1 VGCLS
6 LFSNGGRQT
15 ADAVFQASKE
25 TLMAILERYLGRI
38 ILNQTMLVLTVLLGL
53 FLFVSFIDQLSDIGH
68 GDYTLLSAVKFV
80 ILTAPRTIYELFPM
94 AALLGTILGLSVLAN
109 DSELIVMR
117 SSGIS
122 IMQITRAVLK
132 TGGIFVVV
140 VLVIGELISPWSE
153 TYAERSRAETLQ
165 EDIQQQTNFG
175 LWMRDSTTYVNVG
188 EVLPDLSLLRI
199 KVFEFDQNKRL
210 RSLVFAKEG
219 RFDGNEWMLEEVT
232 QTVIGLDDRATP
244 QRLPSAFWNTDV
256 TPQILTA
263 FLIRPEQLSI
273 WQLRK
278 YIQHLSE
285 NNQKTDGYRLAF
297 WNKLVLP
304 LSTAVMVILAIPFV
318 FGNLRMGNLG
328 KSLFLGIMLG
338 LGFYA
343 ANKGFGYTVLAYDM
357 SPLLGATL
365 PVIVFLTIAV
375 VLLRRVE

>member
-1 VGCLS
+1 
-6 LFSNGGRQT
+6 
-15 ADAVFQASKE
+15 
-25 TLMAILERYLGRI
+25 MAILERYLGRI

-68 GDYTLLSAVKFV
+68 GDYTLLDAIQYV
-80 ILTAPRTIYELFPM
+80 ILTSPRTVYELFPM
-94 AALLGTILGLSVLAN
+94 AALLGTIMGLSVLAN

-117 SSGIS
+117 ASGIS

-132 TGGIFVVV
+132 TGGFFVIAAM
-140 VLVIGELISPWSE
+140 LIGEVISPWSE
-153 TYAERSRAETLQ
+153 TYAERSRAEALQ

-188 EVLPDLSLLRI
+188 EVLPDLSLLRV

-210 RSLVFAKEG
+210 RSLVFAREG
-219 RFDGNEWMLEEVT
+219 RFDGQEWIIKDVT

-244 QRLPSAFWNTDV
+244 QKLSTAFWNTDV

-263 FLIRPEQLSI
+263 FLIQPEQLSM
-273 WQLRK
+273 WQLRE
-278 YIQHLSE
+278 YIQHLAE

-328 KSLFLGIMLG
+328 TNLFQGIMLG

-365 PVIVFLTIAV
+365 PVLLALGIAIIF
-375 VLLRRVE
+375 LRRVE

>member
-1 VGCLS
+1 
-6 LFSNGGRQT
+6 
-15 ADAVFQASKE
+15 
-25 TLMAILERYLGRI
+25 MAILERYLGRI

-53 FLFVSFIDQLSDIGH
+53 FLFVAFIDQLSDIGH
-68 GDYTLLSAVKFV
+68 GDYTLISAIKYVV
-80 ILTAPRTIYELFPM
+80 LTAPRVVYELFPM

-117 SSGIS
+117 ASGIS

-132 TGGIFVVV
+132 TGGVFVIAAMI
-140 VLVIGELISPWSE
+140 IGEVISPWSE
-153 TYAERSRAETLQ
+153 TYAERSRAEALQ

-175 LWMRDSTTYVNVG
+175 LWMRDATTYVNVG

-199 KVFEFDQNKRL
+199 KVFEFDQNKKL

-219 RFDGNEWMLEEVT
+219 RFDGQEWVMQDVT
-232 QTVIGLDDRATP
+232 QTVIGLDDRAVP
-244 QRLPSAFWNTDV
+244 QQLPSAFWNTDV

-263 FLIRPEQLSI
+263 FLIQPEQLSI
-273 WQLRK
+273 WKLRE
-278 YIQHLSE
+278 YIQHLTE

-304 LSTAVMVILAIPFV
+304 SSTAVMVILAIPFV

-328 KSLFLGIMLG
+328 KSLFQGIMLG

-343 ANKGFGYTVLAYDM
+343 ANKGFGYTVLAYNM

-365 PVIVFLTIAV
+365 PVIVFLSAAIIF
-375 VLLRRVE
+375 LRRVE

>member
-1 VGCLS
+1 
-6 LFSNGGRQT
+6 
-15 ADAVFQASKE
+15 
-25 TLMAILERYLGRI
+25 MAILERYLGRL
-38 ILNQTMLVLTVLLGL
+38 ILNQTMLVMTVLLGL

-68 GDYTLLSAVKFV
+68 GDYTLLSAIKYVV
-80 ILTAPRTIYELFPM
+80 MTAPRTIYELFPM
-94 AALLGTILGLSVLAN
+94 AALLGTILGLSILAS

-117 SSGIS
+117 ASGIS

-132 TGGIFVVV
+132 TGGFFVIAAMIV
-140 VLVIGELISPWSE
+140 GEVISPWSE
-153 TYAERSRAETLQ
+153 TQAERSRAEALQ

-199 KVFEFDQNKRL
+199 KVFEFDQNKKL
-210 RSLVFAKEG
+210 RSLVFAREG
-219 RFDGNEWMLEEVT
+219 RFDGQEWIIEDVT

-244 QRLPSAFWNTDV
+244 QKLDTAFWNTEV

-263 FLIRPEQLSI
+263 FLIQPEQLSI
-273 WQLRK
+273 WQLRD

-328 KSLFLGIMLG
+328 KNLFQGIMLG

-343 ANKGFGYTVLAYDM
+343 ANKGFGYTVLAYEL

-365 PVIVFLTIAV
+365 PVLVALSVAILF
-375 VLLRRVE
+375 LRRVE

>member
-1 VGCLS
+1 
-6 LFSNGGRQT
+6 
-15 ADAVFQASKE
+15 
-25 TLMAILERYLGRI
+25 MAILDRYLGRV
-38 ILNQTMLVLTVLLGL
+38 ILNQTMLVLMVLLGL
-53 FLFVSFIDQLSDIGH
+53 FLFVNFIDQLGDIGH
-68 GDYTLLSAVKFV
+68 GSYTLQNAVTYV
-80 ILTAPRTIYELFPM
+80 ILTAPRMLYELFPM
-94 AALLGTILGLSVLAN
+94 AALLGTILGLSILAN

-132 TGGIFVVV
+132 TGGLFVITAI
-140 VLVIGELISPWSE
+140 LIGEVVSPWTE
-153 TYAERSRAETLQ
+153 TRAERNRAEALQ
-165 EDIQQQTNFG
+165 ENIQQQTNFG

-188 EVLPDLSLLRI
+188 EVLPDLSLLRV
-199 KVFEFDQNKRL
+199 KVFEFDQNKKL

-219 RFDGNEWMLEEVT
+219 NFVNGEWIISDVT

-244 QRLPSAFWNTDV
+244 QQLKKAYWNTDV

-263 FLIRPEQLSI
+263 FLIQPEQLSI
-273 WQLRK
+273 WQLRE

-285 NNQKTDGYRLAF
+285 NSQRTDGYELAF

-328 KSLFLGIMLG
+328 RSLFQGIMLG
-338 LGFYA
+338 LGFYL
-343 ANKGFGYTVLAYDM
+343 ANRGFGYVVLAYDM

-365 PVIVFLTIAV
+365 PVIIFLTIAIIF
-375 VLLRRVE
+375 LRRVE

>member
-1 VGCLS
+1 
-6 LFSNGGRQT
+6 
-15 ADAVFQASKE
+15 
-25 TLMAILERYLGRI
+25 MAILERYLGRI

-53 FLFVSFIDQLSDIGH
+53 FMFVSFIDQLSDIGH
-68 GDYTLLSAVKFV
+68 GEYTLLTAIKYV

-94 AALLGTILGLSVLAN
+94 AALLGTILGLSILAN

-117 SSGIS
+117 ASGIS

-132 TGGIFVVV
+132 TGGFFVIVAMI
-140 VLVIGELISPWSE
+140 IGEVVSPLSE
-153 TYAERSRAETLQ
+153 TYAERSRAEALQ

-199 KVFEFDQNKRL
+199 KVFEFDQYKKL
-210 RSLVFAKEG
+210 RSLVFAREG
-219 RFDGNEWMLEEVT
+219 RFDGQEWIIEDVT
-232 QTVIGLDDRATP
+232 QTVIGLDDQATP
-244 QRLPSAFWNTDV
+244 QKLQSAFWNTEV

-263 FLIRPEQLSI
+263 FLIQPEQLSI

-318 FGNLRMGNLG
+318 FGNLRMGNMG
-328 KSLFLGIMLG
+328 RSLFQGIMLG

-343 ANKGFGYTVLAYDM
+343 ANKGFGYTVLAYEL

-365 PVIVFLTIAV
+365 PVLVALGVAV
-375 VLLRRVE
+375 ILLRRVE

>member
-1 VGCLS
+1 
-6 LFSNGGRQT
+6 
-15 ADAVFQASKE
+15 
-25 TLMAILERYLGRI
+25 MAILERYLGRT
-38 ILNQTMLVLTVLLGL
+38 ILNQTVLVLTVLLGL
-53 FLFVSFIDQLSDIGH
+53 FLFVSFIDQLSDVGH
-68 GDYTLLSAVKFV
+68 GNYTLLSAAKYVV
-80 ILTAPRTIYELFPM
+80 LTAPRTIYELFPM
-94 AALLGTILGLSVLAN
+94 AALLGTILGLSILAN
-109 DSELIVMR
+109 NSELIVMR

-140 VLVIGELISPWSE
+140 ALVMGELVSPWSE
-153 TYAERSRAETLQ
+153 TYAERSRSEALQ
-165 EDIQQQTNFG
+165 EEIQQQTNFG

-199 KVFEFDQNKRL
+199 KVFEFDQNKKL
-210 RSLVFAKEG
+210 RSLVFAKGG
-219 RFDGNEWMLEEVT
+219 RFDGNEWVLEGIT
-232 QTVIGLDDRATP
+232 QTVIGLDDRAIP
-244 QRLPSAFWNTDV
+244 QALSSAFWNTEV

-263 FLIRPEQLSI
+263 FLIQPEQLSI
-273 WQLRK
+273 WQLRE
-278 YIQHLSE
+278 YIHHLNE

-328 KSLFLGIMLG
+328 KSLFQGIMLG

-357 SPLLGATL
+357 SPLVGATL

>member
-1 VGCLS
+1 
-6 LFSNGGRQT
+6 
-15 ADAVFQASKE
+15 
-25 TLMAILERYLGRI
+25 MAILERYLGRT
-38 ILNQTMLVLTVLLGL
+38 ILNQTVLVLTVLLGL
-53 FLFVSFIDQLSDIGH
+53 FLFVAFIDQLSDIGH
-68 GDYTLLSAVKFV
+68 GEYTLLSAVKYV
-80 ILTAPRTIYELFPM
+80 VLTAPRTVYELFPM
-94 AALLGTILGLSVLAN
+94 AALLGTILGLSILAN

-132 TGGIFVVV
+132 TGGLFVVV
-140 VLVIGELISPWSE
+140 AIILGELVSPWSE
-153 TYAERSRAETLQ
+153 TYAERSRAEALQ
-165 EDIQQQTNFG
+165 EEIQQQTNFG

-199 KVFEFDQNKRL
+199 KVFEFDQNKKL

-219 RFDGNEWMLEEVT
+219 RFDGNEWLLEGVT

-244 QRLPSAFWNTDV
+244 QALSSAFWNTEV
-256 TPQILTA
+256 TPQILSA
-263 FLIRPEQLSI
+263 FLIQPEQLSI
-273 WQLRK
+273 WQLRE

-285 NNQKTDGYRLAF
+285 NNQKTDGYQLAF

-328 KSLFLGIMLG
+328 KSLFQGIMLG

-343 ANKGFGYTVLAYDM
+343 ANKGFGYTVLAYGF
-357 SPLLGATL
+357 SPLIGATL
-365 PVIVFLTIAV
+365 PVIVFLTVAV
-375 VLLRRVE
+375 VPLRRVE

>member
-1 VGCLS
+1 
-6 LFSNGGRQT
+6 
-15 ADAVFQASKE
+15 
-25 TLMAILERYLGRI
+25 MAILERYLGRI
-38 ILNQTMLVLTVLLGL
+38 ILNQTMLVMTVLLGL

-68 GDYTLLSAVKFV
+68 GDYTLFSAIKYVV
-80 ILTAPRTIYELFPM
+80 MTAPRTIYELFPM
-94 AALLGTILGLSVLAN
+94 AALLGTILGLSLLAS

-117 SSGIS
+117 ASGIS

-132 TGGIFVVV
+132 TGGIFVIAAMIV
-140 VLVIGELISPWSE
+140 GEVISPWSE
-153 TYAERSRAETLQ
+153 THAERGRAEALQ

-175 LWMRDSTTYVNVG
+175 LWMRDATTYVNVG

-199 KVFEFDQNKRL
+199 KVFEFDQNKKL
-210 RSLVFAKEG
+210 RSLVYAREG
-219 RFDGNEWMLEEVT
+219 RFDGQEWILQDVT

-244 QRLPSAFWNTDV
+244 QKLDNAFWNTDV

-263 FLIRPEQLSI
+263 FLIQPEQLSI
-273 WQLRK
+273 WQLRD

-285 NNQKTDGYRLAF
+285 NAQKTDGYQLAF

-318 FGNLRMGNLG
+318 FGNLRTGNMGT
-328 KSLFLGIMLG
+328 SLFQGIMLG

-343 ANKGFGYTVLAYDM
+343 ANKGFGYTVLAYEM
-357 SPLLGATL
+357 SPLLGATF
-365 PVIVFLTIAV
+365 PVLAALGVAI

>member
-1 VGCLS
+1 
-6 LFSNGGRQT
+6 
-15 ADAVFQASKE
+15 
-25 TLMAILERYLGRI
+25 MAILERYLGRI
-38 ILNQTMLVLTVLLGL
+38 ILNQTILVLTVLLGL
-53 FLFVSFIDQLSDIGH
+53 FLFVSLIDQLSDIGH
-68 GDYTLLSAVKFV
+68 GNYTVLSAVKYV
-80 ILTAPRTIYELFPM
+80 VLTAPRTIYELFPM
-94 AALLGTILGLSVLAN
+94 AALLGTILGLSILAN
-109 DSELIVMR
+109 NSELIVMR

-140 VLVIGELISPWSE
+140 AIVMGELVSPWSE
-153 TYAERSRAETLQ
+153 TYAERSRSEALQ
-165 EDIQQQTNFG
+165 EEIQQQTNFG

-199 KVFEFDQNKRL
+199 KVFEFDQNKKL
-210 RSLVFAKEG
+210 RSLVFAKGG
-219 RFDGNEWMLEEVT
+219 RFDGNEWVLEGIT

-244 QRLPSAFWNTDV
+244 QALSSAFWNTEV

-263 FLIRPEQLSI
+263 FLIQPEQLSI
-273 WQLRK
+273 WQLRE

-304 LSTAVMVILAIPFV
+304 LSTAVMVILGIPFV

-328 KSLFLGIMLG
+328 KSLFQGIMLG

-357 SPLLGATL
+357 SPLVGATL
-365 PVIVFLTIAV
+365 PVIVFLTVAV

>member
-1 VGCLS
+1 
-6 LFSNGGRQT
+6 
-15 ADAVFQASKE
+15 
-25 TLMAILERYLGRI
+25 MAILERYLGRV
-38 ILNQTMLVLTVLLGL
+38 ILNQTMLVLMVLLGL
-53 FLFVSFIDQLSDIGH
+53 FLFVNFIDQLSDIGQ
-68 GDYTLLSAVKFV
+68 GSYKLLDAIKYV
-80 ILTAPRTIYELFPM
+80 IMTAPRTLYELFPM

-132 TGGIFVVV
+132 TGGFFVIIAI
-140 VLVIGELISPWSE
+140 LIGEVVSPWTE
-153 TYAERSRAETLQ
+153 TQAERNRAEALQ
-165 EDIQQQTNFG
+165 ENVQQQTNFG
-175 LWMRDSTTYVNVG
+175 LWMRDATTYVNVG

-199 KVFEFDQNKRL
+199 KIFEFDQNKRL
-210 RSLVFAKEG
+210 RSLVYAKEG
-219 RFDGNEWMLEEVT
+219 RFDGQEWLIEGVT
-232 QTVIGLDDRATP
+232 QTVIGLDDKATP
-244 QRLPSAFWNTDV
+244 QKLETAFWNTDV

-263 FLIRPEQLSI
+263 FLIQPEQLSI
-273 WQLRK
+273 WQLK
-278 YIQHLSE
+278 DYIQHLSE
-285 NNQKTDGYRLAF
+285 NNQKTNSYELAF

-343 ANKGFGYTVLAYDM
+343 ANKGFGYVVLATDL

-365 PVIVFLTIAV
+365 PVMVFLFVALI
-375 VLLRRVE
+375 LLRRVE